1 MTTYET
7 VRELARELPNV
18 EESTSYGTPALK
30 VKKKLM
36 VRLKEDGKT
45 IVLLVGFDQRDI
57 LMQIDP
63 ETFFITDHYRG
74 YPSVLAKLPRM
85 GKRQLRDVMKMA
97 YQFVTRPKSKSL

>member
-7 VRELARELPNV
+7 VRELAREMPGV

-30 VKKKLM
+30 VKKKLT

-45 IVLLVGFDQRDI
+45 IVLVLGFDQRDI

-63 ETFFITDHYRG
+63 ETFYTTDHYRG
-74 YPSVLAKLPRM
+74 YPSVLAKLPRL
-85 GKRQLRDVMKMA
+85 GKRQLRDVMRMA
-97 YQFVTRPKSKSL
+97 YQFVTRPKAKSL

>member
-45 IVLLVGFDQRDI
+45 IVLVLGFDQRDI

-63 ETFFITDHYRG
+63 ETFFTTDHYRG
-74 YPSVLAKLPRM
+74 YPSVLAKLPRLTR
-85 GKRQLRDVMKMA
+85 RQLRDVLKMA
-97 YQFVTRPKSKSL
+97 YRFVTTPKPSL